1 MRGTIALFQGE
12 ETVGEVEKTLSKMK
26 EKIRHA
32 SLLGAQLIVFP
43 ELYVTGYHMSH
54 DEARRLAQPRSGSY
68 FSELS
73 AAAKEAGV
81 AVLYGYPEREESSS
95 GQPRYYNSAQL
106 IDRDG
111 KALVNYRKLHL
122 WLTETERDEAVYTP
136 GESLAEVVEC
146 CGWKVGILI
155 CYDLDFPEV
164 SRILSLQG
172 ADLILCPT
180 ALIKNFSKTP
190 KLTVPARAMDN
201 EAHVAYVNYGGG
213 EFLGRSVCCSP
224 DGEVVVSTGSE
235 EVLLLAPI
243 NPDNKLDHS
252 AKKDRRPEV
261 YKALSD
267 L

>member
-1 MRGTIALFQGE
+1 MRQKQRVARNIEIAMEGRTRTIALFQGE

-164 SRILSLQG
+164 LRILSLQG

-180 ALIKNFSKTP
+180 ASHKTFWKISKIS
-190 KLTVPARAMDN
+190 VPARAMDN
-201 EAHVAYVNYGGG
+201 EVHVVYVNYASGVI
-213 EFLGRSVCCSP
+213 RCHRCAA
-224 DGEVVVSTGSE
+224 
-235 EVLLLAPI
+235 VLM
-243 NPDNKLDHS
+243 
-252 AKKDRRPEV
+252 EQ
-261 YKALSD
+261 
-267 L
+267 